1 MSCFKCDGAGCST
14 CKQSGFI
21 ELGGAGMVHP
31 QVLENCGIDSKVYN
45 GFAFGCGIERILMLR
60 YGINDIRDFHTGDLR
75 LVQQF

>member
-1 MSCFKCDGAGCST
+1 
-14 CKQSGFI
+14 
-21 ELGGAGMVHP
+21 MVHP